1 MGVIVFFFCWEYDGN
16 VLWGI
21 SHRTG
26 CNITIYNMGTFP
38 VDVEPN
44 QLKFLAS
51 LAYSDL
57 DQTIPGKSGPKSI
70 E

>member
-1 MGVIVFFFCWEYDGN
+1 M
-16 VLWGI
+16 GI